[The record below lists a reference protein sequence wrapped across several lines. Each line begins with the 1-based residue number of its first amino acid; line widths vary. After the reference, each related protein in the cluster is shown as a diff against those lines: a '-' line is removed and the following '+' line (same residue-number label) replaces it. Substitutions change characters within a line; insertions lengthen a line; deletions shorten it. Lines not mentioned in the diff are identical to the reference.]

1 VTGLLLSCS
10 SDRGIIVWKE
20 DATTK
25 KMMPQLCN
33 IRELKSNN
41 DACWNMR
48 GDKFCVGAASGHVY
62 TGCYNNNVNLWIAN
76 SLTDNKPLHDSPVTS
91 VKFDPLSGRVVAS
104 SSTDGTVIVSSA
116 YDDQMDTAQDQGPF
130 GKLKSNEILFKFKC
144 TEWVNCV
151 SFSPSGS

>member
-25 KMMPQLCN
+25 KMMPQLCS

-48 GDKFCVGAASGHVY
+48 GDKFCVGSASGHVY
-62 TGCYNNNVNLWIAN
+62 SGYYNNEVNLWIAT
-76 SLTDNKPLHDSPVTS
+76 SLTENKPLHDSPVTS

-104 SSTDGTVIVSSA
+104 SSTDGTVVVSST
-116 YDDQMDTAQDQGPF
+116 YDAQIDTAQDQGPF
-130 GKLKSNEILFKFKC
+130 GKLTSPEILFKFKC
-144 TEWVNCV
+144 SEWVNCV

>member
-1 VTGLLLSCS
+1 MTGLLLSCS

-62 TGCYNNNVNLWIAN
+62 YGYYDDKVNLWIAN

-104 SSTDGTVIVSSA
+104 SSTDGTVVVISA
-116 YDDQMDTAQDQGPF
+116 YDDQRDPAQDQGIF
-130 GKLKSNEILFKFKC
+130 GKLNSDVVLFKFKC
-144 TEWVNCV
+144 SEWVNCV

>member
-62 TGCYNNNVNLWIAN
+62 TGCYNNAVNLWIAN
-76 SLTDNKPLHDSPVTS
+76 SLTDNKSLHDSPVTS

>member
-1 VTGLLLSCS
+1 MTGLLLSCS

-62 TGCYNNNVNLWIAN
+62 TGCYNNAVNLWIAN
-76 SLTDNKPLHDSPVTS
+76 SLTDNKSLHDSPVTS

-144 TEWVNCV
+144 SEWVNCV

>member
-1 VTGLLLSCS
+1 MTGLLLSCS

-62 TGCYNNNVNLWIAN
+62 TGCYNNAVNLWIAN
-76 SLTDNKPLHDSPVTS
+76 SLTDNKSLHDSPVTS